1 MEAAGEETI
10 ESNTVEQEKKKNS
23 SGFMQKIIIFLTS
36 DGMEKFYRV
45 GSRILVKTLY
55 RFKSSGFENIPET
68 GSAMLISNHV
78 SYVDGLIILTASK
91 RPVWFVIDKEIY
103 SIPVV
108 KYFMDL
114 NGAIPIA
121 PKRDSVKEA
130 IRLVTEVL
138 KAGNLV
144 CIFPEGSLTY
154 TGNMA
159 RFRFGI
165 EWMLK
170 ENPGIPVIPI
180 ALKGLWGSIF
190 SRKYLGS
197 RFRWFPRSIRRKV
210 WVKCG
215 EPIPYEKATINYMQ
229 KSLMRLKNSIQQ

>member
-1 MEAAGEETI
+1 MSAEHKI
-10 ESNTVEQEKKKNS
+10 DPSRPEKRLPK
-23 SGFMQKIIIFLTS
+23 GFWKRLVLFFTSLEGFYIIGSKILVRIL
-36 DGMEKFYRV
+36 YRV
-45 GSRILVKTLY
+45 KFIG
-55 RFKSSGFENIPET
+55 FKENIPDS
-68 GSAMLISNHV
+68 GPAMLISNHV
-78 SYVDGLIILTASK
+78 SYVDGLLIHVACK
-91 RPVWFVIDKEIY
+91 RPVWFVIDQGIY
-103 SIPVV
+103 NVPFV

-130 IRLVTEVL
+130 IRLVSEAL
-138 KAGNLV
+138 RAGHLV

-170 ENPGIPVIPI
+170 ENPGVPVIPV

-190 SRKYLGS
+190 SRKYLKS
-197 RFRWFPRSIRRKV
+197 KLRWFPRSFRRKV
-210 WVKCG
+210 RVKCG
-215 EPIPYEKATINYMQ
+215 EPIPHEKATINYMQ
-229 KSLMRLKNSIQQ
+229 KTLMKLKNSIK